1 MERREGEIVGAAC
14 VRPSSVQIKAEKKQ
28 GNSETENKCI
38 KKKKNMKCDI
48 VLAGVGG
55 QGILSIATVL
65 GLAAVE
71 NNLYLKQAETHGMS
85 QRGGA
90 VQSYLRLSDKP
101 IFSDLIPSGEAQLI
115 LSVEPLESLRYLNF
129 LSAEGYVITNT
140 TPFINITD
148 YPEPE
153 DVMKSLE
160 KLPRVVAI
168 DAEEV
173 AKHAGNIKSS
183 NMVMLGA
190 ASPFIDLP
198 LNSLEQAIRD
208 IFNRKGQEIVDINLK
223 AFHAGRAF
231 SEEKI
236 NRLK

>member
-1 MERREGEIVGAAC
+1 
-14 VRPSSVQIKAEKKQ
+14 
-28 GNSETENKCI
+28 
-38 KKKKNMKCDI
+38 MKCDI

-90 VQSYLRLSDKP
+90 VQSYLRLSDSP

-115 LSVEPLESLRYLNF
+115 LSVEPLESLRYLPY
-129 LSAEGYVITNT
+129 LSADGYVITNT
-140 TPFINITD
+140 TPFINIPD
-148 YPEPE
+148 YPEIE
-153 DVMKSLE
+153 ELLKTIGN
-160 KLPRVVAI
+160 LPKVVAI
-168 DAEEV
+168 DAESV
-173 AKHAGNIKSS
+173 AKAAGNVKSS

-198 LNSLEQAIRD
+198 LNSLEQGIRE
-208 IFNRKGQEIVDINLK
+208 IFSRKGPEMVEMNLK

-231 SEEKI
+231 AEQI
-236 NRLK
+236 LNR